1 MRNDKRKEEWLTG
14 ILIGIILIFLL
25 AVKAIAAPVNSPE
38 DAEREK
44 ARQYLSSNA
53 VVIPEEV
60 EFWSEYY
67 GEQYDICPETIEAIC
82 WVESRCTPTAQDA
95 SKACKGLMQIKPTC
109 HRDRMNR
116 LDVQNIFGIRENI
129 KVGTDYL
136 AELGGSYDIS
146 EALMLYNGDETGIAR
161 YHTTNEISRYAT
173 KVLEVSAALERAHFK

>member
-1 MRNDKRKEEWLTG
+1 MRKEDKAKEWLTG

-44 ARQYLSSNA
+44 ARQYLSANA

-136 AELGGSYDIS
+136 AELGGTEDIAVS
-146 EALMLYNGDETGIAR
+146 LAIYNGQSAQAIERTRQGEYTG
-161 YHTTNEISRYAT
+161 YVK
-173 KVLEVSAALERAHFK
+173 KVLTLSAALERDHGK